1 MTENFDLRVDQTRR
15 ANTVRPDIY
24 GVRVCERLLFNT
36 SCLTRTEHSLK
47 TLSDRSTDQ
56 SFTQT
61 ESEPKLKLKLN
72 NLCDQTSTQSTNQQ
86 QTADG
91 A

>member
-15 ANTVRPDIY
+15 ANTLRPDIY
-24 GVRVCERLLFNT
+24 GARVCELLLFNT
-36 SCLTRTEHSLK
+36 SCLTRTQHSLK

-61 ESEPKLKLKLN
+61 QSEELKLMFLN
-72 NLCDQTSTQSTNQQ
+72 DQHGN
-86 QTADG
+86 
-91 A
+91 

>member
-15 ANTVRPDIY
+15 ANTPRPDIY
-24 GVRVCERLLFNT
+24 GVRVCELLLFNT
-36 SCLTRTEHSLK
+36 SCLTRTQHSLK

-61 ESEPKLKLKLN
+61 QSEELKLMFLN
-72 NLCDQTSTQSTNQQ
+72 DQHGN
-86 QTADG
+86 
-91 A
+91 